1 MVLKDKYINYENAK
15 IILNLDSLE
24 ERRQIL
30 CLKFAKNGI
39 KNNNLNDLFPENDK
53 THKMKTRAVEKYKV
67 QHANTERLK
76 KSSIIVMQKMLNH
89 DTRT

>member
-39 KNNNLNDLFPENDK
+39 KNNNLNDLFPENDRKSTTRRREKIQQQQNNRKKHNNKPQNHKPTNEQNNK
-53 THKMKTRAVEKYKV
+53 T
-67 QHANTERLK
+67 Q
-76 KSSIIVMQKMLNH
+76 
-89 DTRT
+89 

>member
-24 ERRQIL
+24 ERRHIS

-39 KNNNLNDLFPENDK
+39 KNNSLNEPFPENEK
-53 THKMKTRAVEKYKV
+53 IHKMKTRAVEKYKV
-67 QHANTERLK
+67 QHAITEE
-76 KSSIIVMQKMLNH
+76 
-89 DTRT
+89 D